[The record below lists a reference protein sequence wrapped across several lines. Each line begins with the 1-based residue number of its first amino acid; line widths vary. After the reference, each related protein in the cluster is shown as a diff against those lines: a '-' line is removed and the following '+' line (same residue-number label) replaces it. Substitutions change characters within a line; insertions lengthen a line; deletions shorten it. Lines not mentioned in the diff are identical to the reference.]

1 MFNKIEGEKLKK
13 KMELLRFVE
22 QNDLEQFKE
31 NLDMDA
37 IEELDEKKNTILHHC
52 VDMDKYEFVD
62 ALLYNGADP
71 NTKNKEG
78 NTPLHI
84 AAQKNHGKIMELL
97 LEFGGDL
104 EIKNNHQ
111 RTAVNLAIASKANSV
126 LKTIENSGADYKG
139 LGAGFEKMGHHRKLE
154 D

>member
-1 MFNKIEGEKLKK
+1 
-13 KMELLRFVE
+13 MELLKFVE
-22 QNDLEQFKE
+22 QNDLEGFKE
-31 NLDMDA
+31 NLDMDTM
-37 IEELDEKKNTILHHC
+37 EELDSNKNSILHHC

-71 NTKNKEG
+71 NMKNREG

-84 AAQKNHGKIMELL
+84 AGQKNYGRIMELL

-111 RTAVNLAIASKANSV
+111 RTAVSLAVASKANSV
-126 LKTIENSGADYKG
+126 LKVIENSGADYHG
-139 LGAGFEKMGHHRKLE
+139 LGAGFEKINHHRRLE
-154 D
+154 DF